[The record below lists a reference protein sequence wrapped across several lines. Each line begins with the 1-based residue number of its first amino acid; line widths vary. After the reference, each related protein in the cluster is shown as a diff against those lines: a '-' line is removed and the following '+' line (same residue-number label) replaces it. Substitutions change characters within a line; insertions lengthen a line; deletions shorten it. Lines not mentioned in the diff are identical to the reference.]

1 MLYLKEYIEEMI
13 KDAASVAI
21 MGVGSELCAD
31 DAAGMMLVGRLE
43 QTVGDL
49 PQVLLLAGSTAP
61 ENFTGEIK
69 KFAPGRLFI
78 IDAAHLKEEP
88 GAIGIVDPTDI
99 GGIDFSTHTLPLPV
113 MVDYLKAESGCEVS
127 VLGIQPQNTKMF
139 APVCPQVA
147 SAVEEI
153 TQTFTEC
160 LRAKYL

>member
-13 KDAASVAI
+13 KDAASIAI

-49 PQVLLLAGSTAP
+49 PQVLLMAASTAP
-61 ENFTGEIK
+61 ENFSGQVK

-78 IDAAHLKEEP
+78 IDAAHLEEEP
-88 GAIGIVDPTDI
+88 GTIGIVDPKDI

-113 MVDYLKAESGCEVS
+113 LVDYLKQESGCQVS
-127 VLGIQPQNTKMF
+127 VLGIQPQNTRMF
-139 APVCPQVA
+139 APVCPQVVN
-147 SAVEEI
+147 AVDELAK
-153 TQTFTEC
+153 TFTEC
-160 LRAKYL
+160 LQAKFL